1 VPPAASRAAASASSP
16 ALASSAAGPAV
27 DDPQRL
33 AQPDRHRRSLLSA
46 RRWRLIGLLAAIL
59 LTAAVVV
66 LVLARSGREGDR
78 SGNPAGA
85 ASGQGLGAEQA
96 ARSQAVAWVT
106 QQVSRDSIV
115 ACDRV
120 MCSSLAA
127 RGFPVGNLLV
137 LGPSSPDPLGAA
149 VVIATADV
157 RSQIGARLS
166 ARYAPLV
173 IASFDSGGARIDIR
187 AIAPDGAALYQAALS
202 ADLRARE
209 KSGAQLLGNKQ
220 IDATAT
226 ARAQLA
232 AGQVDSRLLIA
243 VIFMAGHHPVRIAD
257 FSGLAPGVRAG
268 AGNPLRFMD
277 VAQPAGATSNA
288 WLAYVQSVRALLGA
302 QLPTYHPLRIELTR
316 LPAGQAVLRIEYG
329 APSPLGLLH
338 AGAP

>member
-1 VPPAASRAAASASSP
+1 
-16 ALASSAAGPAV
+16 
-27 DDPQRL
+27 
-33 AQPDRHRRSLLSA
+33 
-46 RRWRLIGLLAAIL
+46 
-59 LTAAVVV
+59 
-66 LVLARSGREGDR
+66 
-78 SGNPAGA
+78 
-85 ASGQGLGAEQA
+85 
-96 ARSQAVAWVT
+96 
-106 QQVSRDSIV
+106 
-115 ACDRV
+115 

-187 AIAPDGAALYQAALS
+187 AIAPDGAVQYQAALS

-209 KSGAQLLGNKQ
+209 KSGAELLGNKH

-243 VIFMAGHHPVRIAD
+243 ISFMTGQHPVHIAD
-257 FSGLAPGVRAG
+257 FSGLAPGVPPG
-268 AGNPLRFMD
+268 AGRPLRFMD
-277 VAQPAGATSNA
+277 VAEPAGATSKA
-288 WLAYVQSVRALLGA
+288 WLTYVQSVRALLGV
-302 QLPTYHPLRIELTR
+302 QLPTYRPLRIELTR
-316 LPAGQAVLRIEYG
+316 LPGGQAVLRIEFG
-329 APSPLGLLH
+329 APSPLGLLR
-338 AGAP
+338 GGVR

>member
-1 VPPAASRAAASASSP
+1 
-16 ALASSAAGPAV
+16 
-27 DDPQRL
+27 
-33 AQPDRHRRSLLSA
+33 
-46 RRWRLIGLLAAIL
+46 
-59 LTAAVVV
+59 
-66 LVLARSGREGDR
+66 
-78 SGNPAGA
+78 
-85 ASGQGLGAEQA
+85 
-96 ARSQAVAWVT
+96 
-106 QQVSRDSIV
+106 
-115 ACDRV
+115 

-157 RSQIGARLS
+157 RSQIGDRLS

-187 AIAPDGAALYQAALS
+187 AIAPDGAAQYQAALS
-202 ADLRARE
+202 ADLQARE
-209 KSGAQLLGNKQ
+209 KSGALLLQNKH

-243 VIFMAGHHPVRIAD
+243 ISFMAPQHPVHIAD
-257 FSGLAPGVRAG
+257 FSGLAPGVPASAG
-268 AGNPLRFMD
+268 SPLRFMD
-277 VAQPAGATSNA
+277 VAEPAGATSKA

-302 QLPTYHPLRIELTR
+302 QNPTYRPLRIEPTR
-316 LPAGQAVLRIEYG
+316 LPGGQAVLRIEFA

-338 AGAP
+338 AGVP